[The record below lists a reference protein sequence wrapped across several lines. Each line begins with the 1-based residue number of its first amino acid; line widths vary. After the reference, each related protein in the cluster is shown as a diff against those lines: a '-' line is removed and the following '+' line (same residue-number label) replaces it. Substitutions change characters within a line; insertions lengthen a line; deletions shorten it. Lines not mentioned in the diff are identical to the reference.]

1 MSWFLLP
8 YSVVPVIAK
17 HRRILGEA
25 IRVRRNELKFSQEK
39 LAEKADLT
47 PGYVSE
53 LERGNE
59 TISVDR
65 LVRIA
70 DALGLTVTDLVN
82 GF

>member
-1 MSWFLLP
+1 M
-8 YSVVPVIAK
+8 PVIAR
-17 HRRILGEA
+17 HRLILGEA
-25 IRVRRNELKFSQEK
+25 IRVRRKEIKFSQEK

-47 PGYVSE
+47 PAYISE

-70 DALGLTVTDLVN
+70 VALGLKVADLVN